1 MHVEMTLSVMLTIHV
16 HHTSLLQYIEEIF
29 CTVLTRVEEMLAEV
43 AAEHSF
49 FQDSPLLQLL
59 FGGSGLHEGAQKAHQ
74 LAMFL
79 GHCQKGATES

>member
-1 MHVEMTLSVMLTIHV
+1 
-16 HHTSLLQYIEEIF
+16 
-29 CTVLTRVEEMLAEV
+29 MLAEV
-43 AAEHSF
+43 AAEHTF